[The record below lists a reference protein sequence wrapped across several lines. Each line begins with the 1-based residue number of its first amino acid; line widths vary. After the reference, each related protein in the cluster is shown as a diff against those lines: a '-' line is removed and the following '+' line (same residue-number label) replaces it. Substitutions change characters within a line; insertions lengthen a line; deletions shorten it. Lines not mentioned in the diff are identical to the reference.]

1 MKKWQAHSTNCMN
14 NINSLVSVIMSCY
27 NSENTLKS
35 SIESILNQTYKNIE
49 FLIINDA
56 STDTTFEILKKL
68 SS

>member
-49 FLIINDA
+49 FFVFFELSIILLIWFSVRVN
-56 STDTTFEILKKL
+56 E
-68 SS
+68 